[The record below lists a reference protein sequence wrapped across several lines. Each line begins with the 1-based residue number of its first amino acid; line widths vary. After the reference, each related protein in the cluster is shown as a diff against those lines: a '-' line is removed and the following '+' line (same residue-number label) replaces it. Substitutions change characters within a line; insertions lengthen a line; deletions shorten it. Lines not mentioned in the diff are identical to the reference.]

1 MTSSKI
7 HTTMV
12 GFNTVLTIKEA
23 LIYKM
28 CDELEKVFDQLTKES
43 RNRIV
48 IDFRAVP
55 FMDSE
60 ALELLLTMHESL
72 VSSGGILKLFGLNG
86 TCRDIL
92 VTTRLVNVFHVYGD
106 MPEALRGEA

>member
-1 MTSSKI
+1 
-7 HTTMV
+7 MV

-23 LIYKM
+23 LTYKT
-28 CDELEKVFDQLTKES
+28 CDELEKVFNQLTKVN

-55 FMDSE
+55 FLDSE

-72 VSSGGILKLFGLNG
+72 VSSCGILKLFGLNG

-92 VTTRLVNVFHVYGD
+92 ITTRLVTLFHVYGD